1 VEKKG
6 REAILMEVKP
16 MKIEDTLAAI
26 CGFVEEFGRDSE
38 VDINNAVFIAKTL
51 LRFDVP
57 LDFRDG
63 GRLGIES
70 LRLYSLFDEISD
82 LKNGK
87 RKDREAAKIGKKL
100 SAFSSEELRL
110 MASYLWNEGKSSL
123 FLEERK
129 RAANLIKTHFGEKE
143 VEMETPV
150 PVDSLTAT
158 ASG

>member
-16 MKIEDTLAAI
+16 MNIEDTLAAI
-26 CGFVEEFGRDSE
+26 CGFIEGLGKDNE
-38 VDINNAVFIAKTL
+38 VAINNAVFIAKTFL
-51 LRFDVP
+51 GFDVP

-70 LRLYSLFDEISD
+70 LRLYSLFDEISN
-82 LKNGK
+82 LKEGK
-87 RKDREAAKIGKKL
+87 KTDREAIKIGKKL

-123 FLEERK
+123 FPEERK
-129 RAANLIKTHFGEKE
+129 RAANLIKMHFGEKR
-143 VEMETPV
+143 VETGIPV
-150 PVDSLTAT
+150 PVDS
-158 ASG
+158 